1 MRVSRWSAGNWR
13 CTNSNLWGCSQRWRQ
28 KMVVR
33 ERVMRVTSKH
43 SSSRRGF
50 FLIPVLVR
58 LVGKSV
64 ERVEPHDL
72 WIRTALHRS
81 TYRHCHRAPPPK
93 TLDYFPLLPDSS
105 NSQLFP
111 LHDNTANDA
120 TGCPVQASSIIRHLT
135 NNSRTRTHREY
146 RSF

>member
-1 MRVSRWSAGNWR
+1 
-13 CTNSNLWGCSQRWRQ
+13 
-28 KMVVR
+28 MVVR

-81 TYRHCHRAPPPK
+81 TYRHRHRAPHRRLSTISRCYQTRATPNYFHFTT
-93 TLDYFPLLPDSS
+93 TLPTVLPGVSCKRPLLYNSRQPILKRIADIELS
-105 NSQLFP
+105 NS
-111 LHDNTANDA
+111 
-120 TGCPVQASSIIRHLT
+120 S
-135 NNSRTRTHREY
+135 
-146 RSF
+146 